1 MLQLE
6 INLDFCILISEG
18 FPSIYTVIDTD
29 IEVHLHHKVLS
40 AVKIHGQLMSDF
52 HCLP

>member
-1 MLQLE
+1 VLQLE

-40 AVKIHGQLMSDF
+40 AVKIH
-52 HCLP
+52 

>member
-18 FPSIYTVIDTD
+18 FPSIYTVI
-29 IEVHLHHKVLS
+29 EVLS